1 MNALILSAALD
12 TNGQN
17 QRYKAASEKW
27 GTAEGVLK
35 ALALGTYDP
44 AGVIGRYQAGAEKV
58 GLRIRSAHRSTH
70 IYQQMPADILWNRS
84 THSMVRELATEADLI
99 HLNNSWRPWQQL
111 HIGIRKPMLLHHHG
125 SLFRSDPK
133 GMLRQAERMGA
144 VQCVSTIDLQR
155 MAPERLHW
163 APTAYDVDWLAAFG
177 ADNRREPDGRILV
190 VSAPTNREIKGTALL
205 EDAIRV
211 LQSDGLPVDLELIEG
226 KPWLEGMRLKA
237 RADIYFD
244 QVGLGY
250 GCNAVEAWGMGIPVI
265 AGAEEWT
272 LNRMKALWGSLP
284 FYTATEATTGMAVA
298 RLADNPER
306 RARWAKKGMAHIRR
320 YHDELPALTRL
331 AELYRMA
338 MDNLPYKVNDPIPP
352 VRFTANQAQV
362 RIFSR
367 PWNFPCEVDNPTVA
381 TRIRLF
387 ALRYPKYGIQEVTD
401 A

>member
-17 QRYKAASEKW
+17 ARYAKASEKW
-27 GTAEGVLK
+27 GTADGVLK
-35 ALALGTYDP
+35 ALAIGKYDP
-44 AGVIGRYQAGAEKV
+44 ASVIGRYQAAAEKSDA
-58 GLRIRSAHRSTH
+58 LRIRSAHKSTH

-84 THSMVRELATEADLI
+84 TEPLVKQLALDADII
-99 HLNNSWRPWQQL
+99 HLNNSWRPWQML
-111 HIGIRKPMLLHHHG
+111 RMRIRKPMLLHHHG

-133 GMLRQAERMGA
+133 GMLLHAERQGWTQA
-144 VQCVSTIDLQR
+144 VSTVDLTQ

-163 APTAYDVDWLAAFG
+163 APTAYDVDWLEAFG
-177 ADNRREPDGRILV
+177 AENRREPDGRILV
-190 VSAPTNREIKGTALL
+190 VSAPTNREVKATALL
-205 EDAIRV
+205 EEAIRV
-211 LQSDGLPVDLELIEG
+211 LQSDGLPVDLDLIEG

-265 AGAEEWT
+265 AGAEPWT
-272 LNRMKALWGSLP
+272 LQRMETLWGGLP
-284 FYTATEATTGMAVA
+284 FYTADEGSIGGAIAALATSKALRTKWRKAG
-298 RLADNPER
+298 LAHVR
-306 RARWAKKGMAHIRR
+306 K

-338 MDNLPYKVNDPIPP
+338 MDQETVKVNEPIPP
-352 VRFTANQAQV
+352 ARFTASVQQRYIAGKYL
-362 RIFSR
+362 
-367 PWNFPCEVDNPTVA
+367 NFPCEIDNPFLA
-381 TRIRLF
+381 TKVRLY
-387 ALRYPKYGIQEVTD
+387 AARYPKYGIEEV